1 MAKRFKGF
9 TPEQTIA
16 LIKKMGYGGYVDSSN
31 IQNFL
36 SQNPDAANRI
46 NQYAESAQKMLSK
59 NTVPTMKMAPGGAV
73 SSFND
78 LTNDDLTNG
87 PAILPIDQTPITLP
101 IEPPPREEPKP
112 VPVGIPVAPPPAPT
126 VEDPTKIVKD
136 IGITRPDIA
145 NAATN
150 VLRSGEKPTSYT
162 LQKNATGGF
171 DMVFDTGVVVKTG
184 FTKQA
189 DADWNANAII
199 RAANTYGT
207 QTEAAKTSAD
217 LFKKY
222 QEDVQA
228 YQKQTRGQ
236 ATTTTADLSGSIANL
251 RSDINTSKV
260 ERDNYAR
267 ELSALPENDPRRATL
282 STLIGN
288 LDKDIATKQQSL
300 STLTAQQPTL
310 ADITAKQVTDPTLP
324 TGATITPVTT
334 ATTPSQF
341 ISAGAG
347 QVTGQMAVPTTL
359 AGTTTVEQ
367 PDKVAAETV
376 EAVKASPDVE
386 KVVAATKAVT
396 GEVSPEAQ
404 ATAQTMDASK
414 LAQLGMTAAQIDQ
427 AQTVKAPPPLEVQ
440 AGELISGPSVDMARV
455 EELVS
460 NVKAAEATPSE
471 MATVQGQ
478 MAQLMTQFEGKEPPA
493 WAAGAMRA
501 ATATLAARGLGASS
515 LAGQA
520 IVQAAMESA
529 LPIAMQDAQTRASFE
544 AQNLSNRQ
552 QVAMFAAEQ
561 RAAFMGMEFTQD
573 FQARV
578 QNAARIADVANMNF
592 NADVQIALEN
602 SRNAQTVDIANLNAR
617 NAKLLADMAAMTQ
630 VELTNLNNRQQVAVQ
645 NANAFLQMDMQ
656 NLSNEQ
662 QTVLF
667 KSQAR
672 IQAMLTDTAAENA
685 ARQFNA
691 SSKMQT
697 EQFNVN
703 LASQISQFNASQK
716 NAQDQFNA
724 AQKNTVERFN
734 AELNNQREQFNAA
747 NQLIIEQSNVQWR
760 RELATAETEAVNRA
774 NELNANNLLNISKTA
789 QDNLWQYHRDNME
802 WAWTSAE
809 NEKER
814 ASNLAIAV
822 LNADTEKAIAE
833 MKQDAQSSASFGAL
847 VAKVFTSNVIGNV
860 LS

>member
-46 NQYAESAQKMLSK
+46 NQYAQSAQKMLSK
-59 NTVPTMKMAPGGAV
+59 NAMPTIKMAPGGDVTAA
-73 SSFND
+73 
-78 LTNDDLTNG
+78 TT
-87 PAILPIDQTPITLP
+87 T
-101 IEPPPREEPKP
+101 
-112 VPVGIPVAPPPAPT
+112 PVGIPVAPPPAAT
-126 VEDPTKIVKD
+126 VEDPNKIVTD
-136 IGITRPDIA
+136 IGISRPDIVS
-145 NAATN
+145 AATN
-150 VLRSGEKPTSYT
+150 VLKSGEKPTSYT

-171 DMVFDTGVVVKTG
+171 DMVFDTGAVVKTG

-189 DADWNANAII
+189 DADWNANAIVK
-199 RAANTYGT
+199 AANTYST

-228 YQKQTRGQ
+228 YQTQTRGQ

-267 ELSALPENDPRRATL
+267 ELSALPENDPRRGTL

-288 LDKDIATKQQSL
+288 LDKDITNKQQSM

-310 ADITAKQVTDPTLP
+310 ADVTAKQVTDPTLP
-324 TGATITPVTT
+324 TGATVTPATTTT
-334 ATTPSQF
+334 APEQF
-341 ISAGAG
+341 MSAGAG
-347 QVTGQMAVPTTL
+347 QVTGQIAIPTAL
-359 AGTTTVEQ
+359 AGTTTATAGEAQAVEY
-367 PDKVAAETV
+367 DAAKV
-376 EAVKASPDVE
+376 SPDVE
-386 KVVAATKAVT
+386 QVAQQTKAVT
-396 GEVSPEAQ
+396 GEVSPDAQ
-404 ATAQTMDASK
+404 VVAQTMDASK
-414 LAQLGMTAAQIDQ
+414 LAQLGMTASQIDK

-440 AGELISGPSVDMARV
+440 AGELVSGPAVNMARV

-460 NVKAAEATPSE
+460 NLKAAEATPSE

-501 ATATLAARGLGASS
+501 ATSALAARGLSASS
-515 LAGQA
+515 MAGQA

-529 LPIAMQDAQTRASFE
+529 LPIAMQDATTRASFE

-561 RAAFMGMEFTQD
+561 RAAFMGMEFTQE

-592 NADVQIALEN
+592 NADIQVALEN
-602 SRNAQTVDIANLNAR
+602 SRNAQTVDISNLNAR

-630 VELTNLNNRQQVAVQ
+630 VELSNLNNRQQTAVQ
-645 NANAFLQMDMQ
+645 NATSFLQMDMQ

-667 KSQAR
+667 NAQSR
-672 IQAMLTDTAAENA
+672 IQALLSDNASENA
-685 ARQFNA
+685 SRQFNA
-691 SSKMQT
+691 SSAMQV

-703 LASQISQFNASQK
+703 LAAQISQFNAAQQ
-716 NAQDQFNA
+716 NAQEQFNA

-734 AELNNQREQFNAA
+734 AELNNQREQFNAQ

-760 RELATAETEAVNRA
+760 REIATAETEATNRA
-774 NELNANNLLNISKTA
+774 NEFNANNLLDISKTA
-789 QDNLWQYHRDNME
+789 QDNLWQYQRDNME

-809 NEKER
+809 NERER
-814 ASNLAIAV
+814 AANLAIAV
-822 LNADTEKAIAE
+822 LNADTEKALAE
-833 MKQDAQSSASFGAL
+833 MKQDAQSSSSFGQL
-847 VAKVFTSNVIGNV
+847 VAKVFTSDVIGNV

>member
-46 NQYAESAQKMLSK
+46 NQYAQSAQNMLSK
-59 NTVPTMKMAPGGAV
+59 NAMPTIKMAPGGAV
-73 SSFND
+73 SSGA
-78 LTNDDLTNG
+78 TTSAIDDVTT
-87 PAILPIDQTPITLP
+87 LPID
-101 IEPPPREEPKP
+101 PPPQEEPKP
-112 VPVGIPVAPPPAPT
+112 VPVGIPVAPTAPG
-126 VEDPTKIVKD
+126 DAIDFLKTKVVL
-136 IGITRPDIA
+136 PDYAEQPLADLIKGG
-145 NAATN
+145 TD
-150 VLRSGEKPTSYT
+150 VS
-162 LQKNATGGF
+162 NAT
-171 DMVFDTGVVVKTG
+171 
-184 FTKQA
+184 
-189 DADWNANAII
+189 I
-199 RAANTYGT
+199 
-207 QTEAAKTSAD
+207 SAD
-217 LFKKY
+217 NTVTFPDGKTVKARNVQEAQYIVNAGKAYSTQVVDPFKQLQDKY
-222 QEDVQA
+222 KQDVQA
-228 YQKQTRGQ
+228 YQQQTRGQ

-288 LDKDIATKQQSL
+288 LDKDIATKQQSM

-310 ADITAKQVTDPTLP
+310 ADVTAKQVTDPTLP
-324 TGATITPVTT
+324 TGATVTPATTTT
-334 ATTPSQF
+334 APSQF
-341 ISAGAG
+341 MSAGAG
-347 QVTGQMAVPTTL
+347 QVTGQIAVPTTL
-359 AGTTTVEQ
+359 AGTTTATAGEAQAVEY
-367 PDKVAAETV
+367 DAAKV
-376 EAVKASPDVE
+376 SPDVE
-386 KVVAATKAVT
+386 QVAQQTKAVT
-396 GEVSPEAQ
+396 GEVSPDAQ
-404 ATAQTMDASK
+404 VVAQTMDASK
-414 LAQLGMTAAQIDQ
+414 LAQLGMTASQIDK

-440 AGELISGPSVDMARV
+440 AGELVSGPAVNMARV

-460 NVKAAEATPSE
+460 NLKAAEATPSE

-478 MAQLMTQFEGKEPPA
+478 MAKLMTQFEGKEPPA

-501 ATATLAARGLGASS
+501 ATSALAARGLSASS
-515 LAGQA
+515 MAGQA

-529 LPIAMQDAQTRASFE
+529 LPIAMQDATTRASFE

-561 RAAFMGMEFTQD
+561 RAAFMGMEFTQE

-592 NADVQIALEN
+592 NADIQVALEN
-602 SRNAQTVDIANLNAR
+602 SRNAQTVDISNLNAR

-630 VELTNLNNRQQVAVQ
+630 VELSNLNNRQQAAVQ
-645 NANAFLQMDMQ
+645 NATSFLQMDMQ

-667 KSQAR
+667 NAQSR
-672 IQAMLTDTAAENA
+672 IQALLSDNASENA
-685 ARQFNA
+685 SRQFNA
-691 SSKMQT
+691 SSAMQV

-703 LASQISQFNASQK
+703 LAAQISQFNAAQQ
-716 NAQDQFNA
+716 NAQEQFNA

-734 AELNNQREQFNAA
+734 AELNNQREQFNAQ

-760 RELATAETEAVNRA
+760 RELATAETEATNRA

-789 QDNLWQYHRDNME
+789 QDNLWQYQRDNME

-809 NEKER
+809 NERER

-822 LNADTEKAIAE
+822 LNADTEKALAE

-847 VAKVFTSNVIGNV
+847 IAKALTSNVIGNFFT
-860 LS
+860 

>member
-1 MAKRFKGF
+1 
-9 TPEQTIA
+9 
-16 LIKKMGYGGYVDSSN
+16 MGYGGYVDSSN

-46 NQYAESAQKMLSK
+46 NQYAQSAQKMLSK
-59 NTVPTMKMAPGGAV
+59 NTVPTMKMAPGGVV
-73 SSFND
+73 SSGAT
-78 LTNDDLTNG
+78 TN
-87 PAILPIDQTPITLP
+87 PIDAIRDVTTMP
-101 IEPPPREEPKP
+101 IEPMPIDPPPPEEPKP

-126 VEDPTKIVKD
+126 VDDPTKIVTD
-136 IGITRPDIA
+136 IGISRPDIVS
-145 NAATN
+145 AATN
-150 VLRSGEKPTSYT
+150 VLKSGEKPTSYT

-171 DMVFDTGVVVKTG
+171 DMVFDTGAVVKTG

-199 RAANTYGT
+199 KAANTYST

-228 YQKQTRGQ
+228 YQTQTRGQ

-324 TGATITPVTT
+324 TGA
-334 ATTPSQF
+334 PSQF
-341 ISAGAG
+341 MSAGAG
-347 QVTGQMAVPTTL
+347 QVTGQIAVPTTL
-359 AGTTTVEQ
+359 AGTTTATAGEAQAVEY
-367 PDKVAAETV
+367 DAAKV
-376 EAVKASPDVE
+376 SPDVE
-386 KVVAATKAVT
+386 QVAQQTKAVT
-396 GEVSPEAQ
+396 GEVSPDAQ
-404 ATAQTMDASK
+404 VVAQTMDASK
-414 LAQLGMTAAQIDQ
+414 LAQLGMTASQIDK

-440 AGELISGPSVDMARV
+440 AGELVSGPAVNMARV

-460 NVKAAEATPSE
+460 NLKAAEATPSE

-478 MAQLMTQFEGKEPPA
+478 MAKLMTQFEGKEPPA

-501 ATATLAARGLGASS
+501 ATSALAARGLSASS
-515 LAGQA
+515 MAGQA

-529 LPIAMQDAQTRASFE
+529 LPIAMQDATTRASFE

-561 RAAFMGMEFTQD
+561 RAAFMGMEFTQE

-592 NADVQIALEN
+592 NADIQVALEN
-602 SRNAQTVDIANLNAR
+602 SRNAQTVDISNLNAR

-630 VELTNLNNRQQVAVQ
+630 VELSNLNNRQQAAVQ
-645 NANAFLQMDMQ
+645 NATSFLQMDMQ

-667 KSQAR
+667 NAQSR
-672 IQAMLTDTAAENA
+672 IQALLSDNASENA
-685 ARQFNA
+685 SRQFNA
-691 SSKMQT
+691 SSAMQV

-789 QDNLWQYHRDNME
+789 QDNLWQYHKDNME

-814 ASNLAIAV
+814 AANLAIAV
-822 LNADTEKAIAE
+822 LNADTEKALAE

-847 VAKVFTSNVIGNV
+847 IAKALTSDVIGNV